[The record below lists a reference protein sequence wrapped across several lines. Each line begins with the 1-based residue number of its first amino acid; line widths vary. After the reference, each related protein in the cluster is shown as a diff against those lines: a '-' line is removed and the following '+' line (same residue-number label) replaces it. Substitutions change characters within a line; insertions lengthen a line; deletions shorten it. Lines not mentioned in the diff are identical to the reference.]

1 MHIPDVVAWSLTV
14 LFALLAVPSVYRLVR
29 LDTTRYDPDIRQMDV
44 AEVLMV
50 VAMVAM
56 VSPLGGPIPAAGWQA
71 ILALMAGWFFVA
83 VLRGRRCCAVHHTI
97 CAAAMLYMI
106 TAMPQHDMDHGPWLT
121 MSAMPGSLAW
131 PALAVLAVGY
141 FVFDVAR
148 SGFTAVRM
156 VRGASVR
163 EAWFARPIYR
173 SAMGAGMAYMLIAGI
188 TPL

>member
-1 MHIPDVVAWSLTV
+1 MHIPDALAWSLTV
-14 LFALLAVPSVYRLVR
+14 LFGLLAVPSVYRLVR
-29 LDTTRYDPDIRQMDV
+29 LDTTGNDPDVRQMDV

-71 ILALMAGWFFVA
+71 VLVLMAGWFFVA
-83 VLRGRRCCAVHHTI
+83 ALRGRRCCAGHQVI

-121 MSAMPGSLAW
+121 MSEMPGRLAW
-131 PALAVLAVGY
+131 PALAVPAVGY
-141 FVFDVAR
+141 FAFDAAR

-156 VRGASVR
+156 VRGVSAR

-173 SAMGAGMAYMLIAGI
+173 SAMGVGMAYMLVAGI